1 MKQCN
6 HIENVREYKLNEIQ
20 LRRLVADGIF
30 AYQKYRL
37 DYERSAIDATD
48 QAVRDILASEYLA
61 EHEIERIE
69 T

>member
-30 AYQKYRL
+30 AYQKYHL
-37 DYERSAIDATD
+37 DYEKSAIDARD
-48 QAVRDILASEYLA
+48 QAIKYILASEYLA